1 MPRFSIIVPSHG
13 VAGRLSQA
21 LDSVL
26 AQSFGDFELIPV
38 CDAPDAPA
46 ADVVA
51 GYAERDSRVTPV
63 HSPPSAGLAG
73 ARNTGLRAAVGGHVL
88 FLDGD
93 DVLVPGALAVLD
105 ARLSAVG
112 DVDVLHFEHERAPWW
127 EGEPTNPAAPLLA
140 QDAGRGLLPR
150 PGPGADG
157 RDAPGVE
164 RGLPPGLP
172 HRAGHHLPRRPLH
185 RHRLRRSGR
194 PAAPSG
200 WRCCGRSSSGICC
213 AGRATGWASRASTTP
228 SSSTR
233 PSWC

>member
-1 MPRFSIIVPSHG
+1 MPRFSIVVPSHG
-13 VAGRLSQA
+13 VAGRLSLA

-73 ARNTGLRAAVGGHVL
+73 ARNTGLKAAVGGHVL

-93 DVLVPGALAVLD
+93 DVLVPGALAALD

-112 DVDVLHFEHERAPWW
+112 DVDVLYFEHERTPWW

-140 QDAGRGLLPR
+140 RTPDGAFSPGRAPQLTGVALPAWSAVYRRAFLTEQGLSF
-150 PGPGADG
+150 PGTTSPTSASAVLSPCG
-157 RDAPGVE
+157 R
-164 RGLPPGLP
+164 
-172 HRAGHHLPRRPLH
+172 
-185 RHRLRRSGR
+185 
-194 PAAPSG
+194 SG
-200 WRCCGRSSSGICC
+200 WRPCARSSSGTCC
-213 AGRATGWASRASTTP
+213 AGRATGWDCPASTTP
-228 SSSTR
+228 SCWTR